1 MVYSFQF
8 FQQKSRVVFTCI
20 VLTNVYKKIFVL
32 LLQLLMNKK
41 EEQFIIDEFVDVRRN
56 IDELVLQT
64 KEDVVQVVQMSF
76 IACRVDDWFKLNKS
90 KYSALAASLK
100 KYQAYKHITDQE
112 LLSMLKSPLQKFLY
126 QTHAVLNEYTWDQ
139 FIDGWGSVPFINGWT
154 VENIEQAFSAL
165 DPKAQ
170 KDYLVELRK
179 LRKSIKQ

>member
-1 MVYSFQF
+1 
-8 FQQKSRVVFTCI
+8 
-20 VLTNVYKKIFVL
+20 
-32 LLQLLMNKK
+32 MNRE
-41 EEQFIIDEFVDVRRN
+41 EEQFIIDQFIDFRWD

-64 KEDVVQVVQMSF
+64 KEDVVQIVQMSF

-90 KYSALAASLK
+90 QYPRLFASLK

-126 QTHAVLNEYTWDQ
+126 QTYAVLNEYTWDQ
-139 FIDGWGSVPFINGWT
+139 CIDGWGSVPFVNGWT

-165 DPKAQ
+165 DQKAQ

-179 LRKSIKQ
+179 LRKKV

>member
-76 IACRVDDWFKLNKS
+76 IACRVDD
-90 KYSALAASLK
+90 
-100 KYQAYKHITDQE
+100 
-112 LLSMLKSPLQKFLY
+112 
-126 QTHAVLNEYTWDQ
+126 
-139 FIDGWGSVPFINGWT
+139 
-154 VENIEQAFSAL
+154 
-165 DPKAQ
+165 
-170 KDYLVELRK
+170 
-179 LRKSIKQ
+179 